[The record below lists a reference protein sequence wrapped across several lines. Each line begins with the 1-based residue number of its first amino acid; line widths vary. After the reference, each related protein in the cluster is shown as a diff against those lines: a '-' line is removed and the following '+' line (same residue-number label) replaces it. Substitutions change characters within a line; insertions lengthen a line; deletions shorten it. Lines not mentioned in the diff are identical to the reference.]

1 MVADSNTEVRGR
13 GATSPTAA
21 AGAMAAES
29 PMILDK
35 VGGTAHGDTVASPMT
50 AAAIG
55 VEAHGEIAASLV
67 TAVAMEAAVRAGA
80 TAGRAVGGNRV
91 LVGRAH
97 PGAVRAPTRP
107 LGPIAV
113 GKTTRAKTAMSDR
126 AAA

>member
-1 MVADSNTEVRGR
+1 MAADSNTEVRGR
-13 GATSPTAA
+13 GATSLTAA

-29 PMILDK
+29 PMILDR
-35 VGGTAHGDTVASPMT
+35 VDGTAHGDTVASPMT

-55 VEAHGEIAASLV
+55 AEAHGEIATSLM

-80 TAGRAVGGNRV
+80 TAGQTVGGSGV

-113 GKTTRAKTAMSDR
+113 GKMTRARTAMSDR
-126 AAA
+126 AVA